1 MKTKEQILK
10 NEVFKL
16 SNLAGFELEVL
27 DAMEIYKEQAVKEM
41 HLNMQYYAEF
51 CIDKGYVTPM
61 DWIENYKHF

>member
-41 HLNMQYYAEF
+41 HLNMQYYMEH
-51 CIDKGYVTPM
+51 CERSGYVTPQ
-61 DWIENYKHF
+61 DWIENHKHF